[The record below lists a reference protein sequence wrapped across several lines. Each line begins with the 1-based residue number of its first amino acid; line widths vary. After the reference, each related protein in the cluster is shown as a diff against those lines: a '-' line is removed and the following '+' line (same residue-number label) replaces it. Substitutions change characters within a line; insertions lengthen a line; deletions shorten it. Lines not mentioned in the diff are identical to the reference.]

1 MSVQG
6 RGWLP
11 KVANAN
17 FHADYANKID
27 DKRGLPSP
35 PPSTCPVQAARAT
48 SKFQLDTMRL
58 NLSWVKSSLTASRK
72 VFECA

>member
-1 MSVQG
+1 MKINVYRFQTDGKGGRVSVQG

-27 DKRGLPSP
+27 DKRTPARPALRQEQ
-35 PPSTCPVQAARAT
+35 QANF
-48 SKFQLDTMRL
+48 S
-58 NLSWVKSSLTASRK
+58 
-72 VFECA
+72 